1 MYFGADKLTWQSKL
15 LESMFEDKLKAIE
28 TEGKKALI
36 NNDIE
41 EAKWIKEKWSNV
53 ERFVQLAWELEMK
66 KRVAIEDEDYDT
78 AKIIKMELENVTWQL
93 MAGN

>member
-1 MYFGADKLTWQSKL
+1 MYFGVDKLTWQSKL

-53 ERFVQLAWELEMK
+53 ERLV
-66 KRVAIEDEDYDT
+66 
-78 AKIIKMELENVTWQL
+78 
-93 MAGN
+93 

>member
-41 EAKWIKEKWSNV
+41 EAKRIKEKWSNV
-53 ERFVQLAWELEMK
+53 ERLVQLAWELEMK
-66 KRVAIEDEDYDT
+66 KWVAIEDEDYDT
-78 AKIIKMELENVTWQL
+78 AKIIKTELENVTWQL

>member
-53 ERFVQLAWELEMK
+53 ERLVQLAWELEMK